1 MWRKSISLVAVL
13 IISIA
18 CGSFG
23 NPTPAPQQNQPSQG
37 NADSS
42 GNSNNPSD
50 ENKII
55 ILDNLETT
63 PPSDIIQEIAFFG
76 GLGGGCGF
84 QMCVCEM
91 TPNTSLGLFA
101 DEETVEIMNIIQ
113 FQVCGVQGNESA
125 TVTVELPDQS
135 TEIFHIESVS
145 FDGEFSGHMMQ
156 FEYTPTLATP
166 LGNYHFIFSG
176 HGWEF
181 DQYINVLDADGP
193 RLYSDKNILTFYNF
207 RPNERVRL
215 FAYNDSK
222 LVGWKELNVGSTGKL
237 SLQTSIDADFIVV
250 GDISGQ
256 VFDQEKG
263 EYVSKWA
270 WLGGSPTDIYC
281 NGTQP
286 HIKPTGNVEVLISD
300 PPIYKYDYGTYSLA
314 KAGTLNVEKGTILQ
328 IASNA
333 ICHESSFYWMVC
345 LDNKCDYYIPEAINE
360 FVYLKQTTNE
370 PNSVLS
376 LQAENIQACPGTLPS
391 RLSVGM
397 NAEVTTSGMAP
408 QLSLR
413 AQPSLSAE
421 KEHVIAAGRDMVIL
435 DGPVCADGSYW
446 WYIRSEQGFEGWSRE
461 GDHEDYWIDPL
472 P

>member
-42 GNSNNPSD
+42 SNSNNPSD

-145 FDGEFSGHMMQ
+145 FDGDFSGYMMQ

-166 LGNYHFIFSG
+166 PGNYHFIFSG
-176 HGWEF
+176 NGWEF

-193 RLYSDKNILTFYNF
+193 RLYSDQNTLTFYNF
-207 RPNERVRL
+207 QPNERVRL

-237 SLQTSIDADFIVV
+237 LLQTSIDADFIVV

-270 WLGGSPTDIYC
+270 WLGTPTDIYC
-281 NGTQP
+281 NGFQSQITP
-286 HIKPTGNVEVLISD
+286 MENVELLVSN
-300 PPIYKYDYGTYSLA
+300 PPIYNYDYGSDSFTENGNSNL
-314 KAGTLNVEKGTILQ
+314 KQGTILE
-328 IASNA
+328 ISSNP
-333 ICHESSFYWMVC
+333 ICSGNSYYWLAC
-345 LDNKCDYYIPEAINE
+345 LGTDCNYMPEFFNQQT
-360 FVYLKQTTNE
+360 YLSPTTNQASE
-370 PNSVLS
+370 NSS
-376 LQAENIQACPGTLPS
+376 NQPSDIPSCPGTLPS
-391 RLSVGM
+391 RLYIGAK
-397 NAEVTTSGMAP
+397 AEVTTSGMAP

-413 AQPSLSAE
+413 SQPSMSAE
-421 KEHVIAAGRDMVIL
+421 KVHVIAAGRDMVIL
-435 DGPVCADGSYW
+435 DGPICAENSYW

-461 GDHEDYWIDPL
+461 GDNEDYWIDPL